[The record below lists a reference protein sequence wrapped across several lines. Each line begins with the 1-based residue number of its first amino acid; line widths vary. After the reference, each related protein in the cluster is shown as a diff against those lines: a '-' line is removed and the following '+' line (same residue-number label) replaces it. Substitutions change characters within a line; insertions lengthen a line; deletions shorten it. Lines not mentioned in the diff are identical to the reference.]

1 MQDGGNRKQKINDY
15 TSHYVFFLYAIYL
28 YCYAYIQSFE
38 RAKPCGHVF
47 LIFTLDARDISGSR
61 NELVW
66 RQVPAEDKSK
76 PLYGSFRTVMARS
89 G

>member
-1 MQDGGNRKQKINDY
+1 MIIRLITSFFY
-15 TSHYVFFLYAIYL
+15 TLSTSIAMLTLKVLR
-28 YCYAYIQSFE
+28 E
-38 RAKPCGHVF
+38 AKPCGNVF

-66 RQVPAEDKSK
+66 PQAPAEDKSK